1 MAKKDPD
8 PVRLAERR
16 IKKIKDFYAHL
27 WSFILSN
34 AFLLAL
40 NLLTSP
46 GFLWALIPLL
56 GWTVGLA
63 FHAFDVFGYPGMGK
77 DWEERMME
85 REIRRYQ
92 DRAGRLGLPEPE
104 PEKEEQLDLPP
115 LEKKKQADTLY
126 KDEDLV

>member
-16 IKKIKDFYAHL
+16 VKKIKEFYSHL
-27 WSFILSN
+27 WSFIIVN

-46 GFLWALIPLL
+46 GFLWALIPML
-56 GWTVGLA
+56 GWGMGLA

-77 DWEERMME
+77 NWEERMMD

-92 DRAGRLGLPEPE
+92 QRTDRLGLPE